1 MAKKKKQDILDD
13 PHMSTQDLIK
23 RTQAVED
30 EKAEKKRIRLEK
42 KEARERKKHQ
52 QKIEKLVAPILL
64 ILTIIISFIV
74 KFFGKI

>member
-1 MAKKKKQDILDD
+1 MAKKKQKDILDD
-13 PHMSTQDLIK
+13 PQMSTQDLIK

-30 EKAEKKRIRLEK
+30 EKEEKKRIRLEK

-64 ILTIIISFIV
+64 ILTIFISLV
-74 KFFGKI
+74 VRLLGQN